1 MEVRPRLDDNRAQPM
16 TEFSIPPEFDF
27 GQQFDRV
34 TLTRAMALNPE
45 QSLQAMQIDG
55 MALLTRMRGS
65 GAQVYEQR
73 IELPVDRRLGLQ
85 VRGICSCPVG
95 MNCKH
100 VAAALMAFEALE
112 LRMRKNP
119 GTPPP
124 RRLDSG
130 LPAARPPGPTLPA
143 EELPR
148 PIRTWLAELAD
159 LPSAAGTAEKAPAA
173 PSTPQRTLMYVLR
186 ARGSALF
193 LSLHLGSLRRTG
205 ELGSHRPHSP
215 GVIDMLRN
223 RPAYVTQADQDIFA
237 ALLPMLGASITSGAI
252 PLRGPGAVALLD
264 QVIRS
269 GRAWLVPPALVELP
283 HPPGPAAE
291 RGEAPLPVT
300 LHWAADDAGDW
311 HTRWH
316 GPADVPVHLVLL
328 PEPFAID
335 EAGTRIQPAALQG
348 LPSNPSLLDWL
359 SRMPAVPADLLPQF
373 SEKLQAL
380 ADTRGVQLPLPDE
393 PVRALRDL
401 GTLPL
406 QPVLRLGTCVDAA
419 SEAMLHQRFGT
430 RGNRPLVSDHAPRQ
444 ACVQLLLRYRVPG
457 MAPVDYH
464 LPAAGADA
472 TFLDPA
478 RAAGPAS
485 APLTRFE
492 RQSDAE
498 ADAVR
503 AMIERLHLRPWS
515 LAAGAAMQRQSSFA
529 SGRMLSAGYGV
540 NLEGRPMVFVPQQR
554 DQWPQLLTQAIP
566 ALQADGWEL
575 EVDDDFPFELH
586 EADDWTVDL
595 QEDAGSEWFRLGL
608 KVSVEGQPVNLVP
621 LLVGLVQGGWLKVDS
636 ALRAGSGEV
645 LVPWPDDGATP
656 QPLGAPARQ
665 RLLRVPVQR
674 LVPLLDWLRGVFEKV
689 TLKPADA
696 VLQLSRF
703 DLGTLDALAAGA
715 RVQAPPSLDA
725 LVHELRALRSGTG
738 LPPVAP
744 SPQVQATLR
753 HYQLD
758 GLAWMDFLR
767 RARLGGVLADDMG
780 LGKTLQTLCL
790 LQNELDAGR
799 LDRPSL
805 VVVPTSLVEN
815 WHGEA
820 HRFTPQLKT
829 LVLHGGRRMQH
840 FERIGQAHLVIT
852 SYPLAVRDI
861 DVLAAQD
868 WHYLMLD
875 EAQRIKN
882 SRSQAALAL
891 KGLRARHRLC
901 LSGTPLEN
909 HLGELWSLM
918 DFVCPGL
925 LGSELQFRE
934 RYRQPI
940 EKRHDQLQAEH
951 LARRVR
957 PFILRRTKQ
966 QVAQELP
973 AKTETLLRVELSG
986 AQADLYET
994 VCATMDEKLREAIE
1008 KQGLAR
1014 SQIMVLDALLKLRQ
1028 VCCDPRLLKSDA
1040 PPGGRQAPSAKL
1052 ELLLDLL
1059 PTLVEDGRRVLL
1071 FSQFTEMLAL
1081 VEPELQRLKLP
1092 YLLLTGETADRAG
1105 LVQRFQQ
1112 GEVPL
1117 FLISLKAGGVGLNL
1131 TAADTVILYDPWWNP
1146 AVEQQAVDRAYR
1158 IGQDKP
1164 VFVYKLLASGTVED
1178 KMIDLQA
1185 RKAGLADLLLK
1196 GVASDAALNA
1206 EDFDDLFKPLE
1217 DSANEGTD

>member
-1 MEVRPRLDDNRAQPM
+1 MEACRGLNDNAPQPM

-45 QSLQAMQIDG
+45 QSLQAMQVDG
-55 MALLTRMRGS
+55 PALLTRMRGS
-65 GAQVYEQR
+65 GAHVYEQR

-85 VRGICSCPVG
+85 VRGVCSCPVG

-119 GTPPP
+119 GLAPP
-124 RRLDSG
+124 RRLDTAPVVR
-130 LPAARPPGPTLPA
+130 PASTTAPA
-143 EELPR
+143 EDLPR
-148 PIRTWLAELAD
+148 PVRSWLAELTD
-159 LPSAAGTAEKAPAA
+159 IPTGPPAEPAA
-173 PSTPQRTLMYVLR
+173 PATAPQRTLMYVLR
-186 ARGSALF
+186 ARGSGLF
-193 LSLHLGSLRRTG
+193 LALHLGSLRRTG

-215 GVIDMLRN
+215 SVIDMLRN
-223 RPAYVTQADQDIFA
+223 RPAYVTPADQDIFSA
-237 ALLPMLGASITSGAI
+237 ILPMLGAQLTTGAI
-252 PLRGPGAVALLD
+252 PLRGPGALALLELMLG
-264 QVIRS
+264 S
-269 GRAWLVPPALVELP
+269 GRTWIVPPALDELP

-291 RGEAPLPVT
+291 SIDTPLPVS
-300 LHWAADDAGDW
+300 LHWLADEDGDW
-311 HTRWH
+311 HTQWR
-316 GPADVPVHLVLL
+316 GPADETVRLVLL
-328 PEPFAID
+328 PEPRAID
-335 EAGTRIQPAALQG
+335 ASSLAIRPAALQG
-348 LPSNPSLLDWL
+348 VPPSTQLLDWL
-359 SRMPAVPADLLPQF
+359 TRMPPVPAELLPQF
-373 SEKLQAL
+373 TERLQGL
-380 ADTRGVQLPLPDE
+380 ASARGIELPLPDE
-393 PVRALRDL
+393 QVRALRDL
-401 GTLPL
+401 GVLPL
-406 QPVLRLGTCVDAA
+406 VPVLRLGTCVDAA

-444 ACVQLLLRYRVPG
+444 ASVQLLLRYRVPG
-457 MAPVDYH
+457 MVPVDYH
-464 LPAAGADA
+464 LPSGGADT
-472 TFLDPA
+472 TFLDA
-478 RAAGPAS
+478 TRGAGSHAS
-485 APLTRFE
+485 QLTRFE
-492 RQSDAE
+492 RQADAE

-503 AMIERLHLRPWS
+503 AMAERLHLRPWS
-515 LAAGAAMQRQSSFA
+515 LAAGAAMQRQSSFG
-529 SGRMLSAGYGV
+529 SGRLLSAGYGV

-554 DQWPQLLTQAIP
+554 DQWPQLLTQHIP
-566 ALQADGWEL
+566 ALKELGWQV
-575 EVDDDFPFELH
+575 EVDDDFPYELH

-595 QEDAGSEWFRLGL
+595 HEEPGSDWFRLGL

-645 LVPWPDDGATP
+645 LVPWPDDGSSP

-674 LVPLLDWLRGVFEKV
+674 LAPLLDWLRSVFEKV
-689 TLKPADA
+689 TLKPSEA

-703 DLGTLDALAAGA
+703 DLGTLDALANGA
-715 RVQAPPSLDA
+715 KVKAPPSLDA
-725 LVHELRALRSGTG
+725 LIHELRALRTGSG

-744 SPQVQATLR
+744 SPRVQATLR

-780 LGKTLQTLCL
+780 LGKTLQTLTL

-799 LDRPSL
+799 LERPSL

-815 WHGEA
+815 WHAEA

-829 LVLHGGRRMQH
+829 LVLHGARRMQH
-840 FERIGQAHLVIT
+840 FERIAQANLVIT

-861 DVLAAQD
+861 DVLTAQD
-868 WHYLMLD
+868 WHYVVLD

-891 KGLRARHRLC
+891 KGLRAEHRLC

-925 LGSELQFRE
+925 LGSEMQFRE

-940 EKRHDQLQAEH
+940 EKRQDQLQAEH

-973 AKTETLLRVELSG
+973 EKTETLLRVELAG

-994 VCATMDEKLREAIE
+994 VRATMDEKLRDAIQ

-1040 PPGGRQAPSAKL
+1040 PPGGKHAPSAKL

-1081 VEPELQRLKLP
+1081 IEPELQRLKLP
-1092 YLLLTGETADRAG
+1092 YLLLTGETDDRAG
-1105 LVQRFQQ
+1105 LVAQFQQ
-1112 GEVPL
+1112 GTVPL